1 MKETSDVRFRF
12 PLPLFRKSGS
22 VGHVRPNHGGK
33 AGWVQLTAPFLK
45 TIPVYAVF
53 IQTPGKV
60 KSILG
65 ISTIIYKFL
74 EPFNISP
81 KTYFASY
88 AYNAWFDDY
97 LHMCL
102 ELSCNSLPYTCNHI
116 HRVYFHSLTLS
127 RRCKCSP
134 NIHQYLKYNKNMQI
148 EFIVLLESNYRM
160 KRLRRKGYFLISR
173 FI

>member
-1 MKETSDVRFRF
+1 MGRSVM
-12 PLPLFRKSGS
+12 SGQIT
-22 VGHVRPNHGGK
+22 GGRE
-33 AGWVQLTAPFLK
+33 VEYNLLRLFLK

-65 ISTIIYKFL
+65 LSTIIYKFL

-81 KTYFASY
+81 KAYFASY
-88 AYNAWFDDY
+88 EYNTWFDDY

-102 ELSCNSLPYTCNHI
+102 ELSYNSPPYTCNHI
-116 HRVYFHSLTLS
+116 HLVCFHSLTLS

-134 NIHQYLKYNKNMQI
+134 NIHQYLKYNKKMQI
-148 EFIVLLESNYRM
+148 KFIILL
-160 KRLRRKGYFLISR
+160 
-173 FI
+173 